1 MQIHEFSAS
10 ILAVLQQ
17 IIIHGG
23 YTIVFIVAAIE
34 SLPLLGTLIPGQTVV
49 MLSGF
54 VAKLGYINPF
64 IVTAFAVVGAFCGDI
79 FSYALGRRFG
89 YNLLVKYGRY
99 FLITPLDIEK
109 AQIVVDRHTGKSLLI
124 GRFNPLTRP
133 LVPFAVGASRVRLK
147 RFLPI
152 NALGCLIWASLSV
165 AAGYVFGASYE
176 LVSEIL
182 GKIVLIG
189 FIVIGLLIW
198 GYRYINSRRHIFT
211 HYELHILAL
220 NVVAIYVFTRTMQ
233 DALSAH
239 TFLVQFDVWLSI
251 FIEQLSHSWN
261 TFFVLV
267 SYILSPAVLSIV
279 GGVYIIHLAIKRKFF
294 HATILAVTT
303 GVGLFL
309 TSALKEIVGRV
320 RPDNAVMYLVD
331 QSFPSGH
338 TVAAT
343 IFFFFVAY
351 LFAKQIKNSLYRE
364 FFVVTNFMMVVLV
377 GFSRIY
383 LNVHW
388 FTDVVAGAALGL
400 IVSTTAVLVMRYV
413 VASHIR
419 RLLDTKE

>member
-1 MQIHEFSAS
+1 MQIHEFSAA
-10 ILAVLQQ
+10 ILSALQQ
-17 IIIHGG
+17 VIIQGG
-23 YTIVFIVAAIE
+23 YTIILLISATE
-34 SLPLLGTLIPGQTVV
+34 SLPLLGTVIPGQTVV

-54 VAKLGYINPF
+54 LAKLGYLNLF
-64 IVTAFAVVGAFCGDI
+64 FVAGFAMAGAFIGDLI
-79 FSYALGRRFG
+79 SYTLGRRFG
-89 YNLLVKYGRY
+89 YNLLVTYGRY
-99 FLITPLDIEK
+99 FLITPADIEK
-109 AQIVVDRHTGKSLLI
+109 AQVIVDRNTGKSLLI

-165 AAGYVFGASYE
+165 GAGYIFGASYE

-211 HYELHILAL
+211 HYELHILVL
-220 NVVAIYVFTRTMQ
+220 SVAAVYVFARTMQ
-233 DALSAH
+233 DALSAN

-294 HATILAVTT
+294 HATILAVTA
-303 GVGLFL
+303 GMGLFL
-309 TSALKEIVGRV
+309 TSALKEMVGRV

-351 LFAKQIKNSLYRE
+351 LFAKKIKNSLYRE
-364 FFVVTNFMMVVLV
+364 VFVVANFIMVVLV

-419 RLLDTKE
+419 RLLDTEE